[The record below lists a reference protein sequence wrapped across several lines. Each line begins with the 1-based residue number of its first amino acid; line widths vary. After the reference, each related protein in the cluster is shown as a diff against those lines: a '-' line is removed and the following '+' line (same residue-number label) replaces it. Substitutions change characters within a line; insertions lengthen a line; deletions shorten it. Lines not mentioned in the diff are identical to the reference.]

1 MGELGVPVTAIWAA
15 GHGER
20 GRQGRGERPHGSSQ
34 RPREQLG
41 RGRRREA
48 PAVVAA
54 GRGDAGAATARALPL
69 RAAGDDDFLL
79 PEKK

>member
-1 MGELGVPVTAIWAA
+1 MEISTDTLKKKHTS
-15 GHGER
+15 HQ
-20 GRQGRGERPHGSSQ
+20 RQATKALQIVQVSMCCTQQST
-34 RPREQLG
+34 
-41 RGRRREA
+41 
-48 PAVVAA
+48 AVVAA